1 MGVYDFEAGSPG
13 MSAVLGGAFRM
24 GAGAIYA
31 EEGPERLVEV
41 APFRID
47 RRPVSNRDF
56 AAFVKATGH
65 VTAAERAPSSEL
77 YPDVDPARLKPGAL
91 VFQPPRGPAAHWRD
105 WWGYVPGATWLKP
118 DGKSSVYRGKL
129 DHPVVCVGFEDAQ
142 AYARWAGKDLPTE
155 AEWELA
161 ARGGLYGAL
170 YAWGDERAPGGQA
183 MANTWVGVFPHQ
195 NLAPPG
201 QKTTSEPGTF
211 PANGHHLFDMIG
223 NVWEWTKDYFVAAGK
238 NSGCCG
244 ASASYDPDL
253 PGVKIPRRVVKGG
266 SHLCHESYCDRYR
279 PAARQP
285 QMEDTAATHIGFRC
299 VIRP

>member
-1 MGVYDFEAGSPG
+1 VYDFEVGLPG
-13 MSAVLGGAFRM
+13 MSAVLDGTFRM
-24 GAGAIYA
+24 GAGALYA
-31 EEGPERLVEV
+31 EEGPERRVEV

-47 RRPVSNRDF
+47 LRPVSNRDF
-56 AAFVKATGH
+56 AAFVKATRH
-65 VTAAERAPSSEL
+65 VTAAERAPSPEH
-77 YPDVDPARLKPGAL
+77 YPDVDPVRLKPGAL
-91 VFQPPRGPAAHWRD
+91 VFQPPRGAATHWRD
-105 WWGYVPGATWLKP
+105 WWAYVPGATWLKP
-118 DGKSSVYRGKL
+118 DGKTSIYRGRL
-129 DHPVVCVGFEDAQ
+129 DHPVVCVGFEDAI

-161 ARGGLYGAL
+161 ARGGLDGAT
-170 YAWGDERAPGGQA
+170 YAWGDERAPGGRA
-183 MANTWVGVFPHQ
+183 MANTWIGVFPHQ

-201 QKTTSEPGTF
+201 QKGTSESGVF
-211 PANGHHLFDMIG
+211 PANGHGVFDMIG
-223 NVWEWTKDYFVAAGK
+223 NVWEWTQDYFVASGRS
-238 NSGCCG
+238 SGCCG

>member
-1 MGVYDFEAGSPG
+1 MCDGKDARLD
-13 MSAVLGGAFRM
+13 MSAVLGGRFSM
-24 GAGAIYA
+24 GAGALYA
-31 EEGPERLVEV
+31 EEGPARVVEV

-47 RRPVSNRDF
+47 LRPVTNRDF

-65 VTAAERAPSSEL
+65 MTAAEQVPAPEQ

-91 VFQPPRGPAAHWRD
+91 VFQPPRGPADHWRD
-105 WWGYVPGATWLKP
+105 WWAYVPDATWLKP
-118 DGKSSVYRGKL
+118 DGKTSVYRGRL
-129 DHPVVCVGFEDAQ
+129 DHPVVCVGFEDAL

-161 ARGGLYGAL
+161 ARGGLDGCTYG
-170 YAWGDERAPGGQA
+170 WGDEREPGGRP
-183 MANTWVGVFPHQ
+183 MAKTWIGQFPHQ
-195 NLAPPG
+195 NLAGPG
-201 QKTTSEPGTF
+201 MKRTSPPGTF
-211 PANGHHLFDMIG
+211 PANGFGLFDMIG
-223 NVWEWTKDYFVAAGK
+223 NVWEWTCDYFVASGASRG
-238 NSGCCG
+238 GCCG

-285 QMEDTAATHIGFRC
+285 QMEDTATTHIGFRC
-299 VIRP
+299 VVRP

>member
-1 MGVYDFEAGSPG
+1 MYDFGSDRPD
-13 MSAVLGGAFRM
+13 MSAVLGGTFRM
-24 GAGAIYA
+24 GAGALYA
-31 EEGPERLVEV
+31 EEGPVREVEV

-65 VTAAERAPSSEL
+65 LTAAERVPSPEH
-77 YPDVDPARLKPGAL
+77 YPGVDPARLKPGAL
-91 VFQPPRGPAAHWRD
+91 VFQPPRGSADHWRD
-105 WWGYVPGATWLKP
+105 WWSYVPGATWLKP
-118 DGKSSVYRGKL
+118 DGKASIYRGRL
-129 DHPVVCVGFEDAQ
+129 DHPVVCVGFEDAA

-155 AEWELA
+155 AEWEFA
-161 ARGGLYGAL
+161 ARGGLDGAV
-170 YAWGDERAPGGQA
+170 YAWGDARDPEGRL
-183 MANTWVGVFPHQ
+183 MANTWVGQFPHQ

-201 QKTTSEPGTF
+201 QRGTSEPGAF
-211 PANGHHLFDMIG
+211 PANGHGLLDMIG
-223 NVWEWTKDYFVAAGK
+223 NVWEWTKAYYVADVASSG
-238 NSGCCG
+238 GCC
-244 ASASYDPDL
+244 ASASHDPDL

-285 QMEDTAATHIGFRC
+285 QMEDTAATHTGFRC